1 MMAFMPV
8 PGTWLVFLLVVA
20 GGGLGVFVP
29 ANDTVII
36 MRSAAA
42 AAAGPP
48 VTHGARLAAV
58 VLAAAGAAATLTALA
73 GRTMS
78 GRDDSAPAREEAARA
93 VS

>member
-1 MMAFMPV
+1 
-8 PGTWLVFLLVVA
+8 
-20 GGGLGVFVP
+20 
-29 ANDTVII
+29 

-42 AAAGPP
+42 ATAAALGRLVNMARGIGTTLGNAQITLAVQASAGSAVAGPP

-58 VLAAAGAAATLTALA
+58 VLAAAGVAATLTALA
-73 GRTMS
+73 WRTMS